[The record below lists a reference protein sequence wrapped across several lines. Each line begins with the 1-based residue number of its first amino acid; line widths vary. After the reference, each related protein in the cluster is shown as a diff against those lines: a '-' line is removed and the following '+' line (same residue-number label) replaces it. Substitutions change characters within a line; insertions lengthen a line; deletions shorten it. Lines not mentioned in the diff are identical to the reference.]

1 VGLWRPLARRENIA
15 QAYIRPALAAR
26 TQQHTSS
33 GGSVPASYRLDLPS
47 YPLTVELVLRRS
59 GQLNIDPGGQGPA
72 AEILTALGFPVTMCA
87 PGHRAHTRG
96 QRISTIVVLVLF
108 FAGAIGY
115 YFYMSTR
122 H

>member
-1 VGLWRPLARRENIA
+1 
-15 QAYIRPALAAR
+15 
-26 TQQHTSS
+26 TS
-33 GGSVPASYRLDLPS
+33 
-47 YPLTVELVLRRS
+47 
-59 GQLNIDPGGQGPA
+59 
-72 AEILTALGFPVTMCA
+72 
-87 PGHRAHTRG
+87 G